1 MTSRSRRLL
10 GFCLFLVA
18 ACGQNGS
25 IVGRSFEAS
34 QDLPGAPESI
44 FLEARPDRRPQSD
57 QGDRA
62 ISKSQTVVVKETT
75 QADVLIVIDNSASMR
90 HEQANMAQRFGSLL
104 DEMKPLDW
112 RLAIITTD
120 VSADA
125 PRRDG
130 RLLEFKGLPGTYYL
144 SSQMPEDVVKTAF
157 AETIQ
162 RPSREGHANEQG
174 IKATYRSLE
183 REQNWMRTEGSFNV
197 VVVSDADES
206 PPLGAPPDPRNSPS
220 QLLSYVQTKFPGK
233 PFYFHS
239 IIVKEGDEE
248 CLKVDDPANDD
259 NEGYGRTYAWLS
271 ERTGGVIGSVC
282 EADYSKQLKMIGQ
295 KVSQKVR
302 SIELE
307 CRPLENTVTI
317 KNDQDLS
324 VPAFVVQDRT
334 VQLAE
339 PLPVGKNVVEY
350 KCPEA
355 ASSQ

>member
-1 MTSRSRRLL
+1 MTSKSRKLL
-10 GFCLFLVA
+10 GFCLFLLV

-25 IVGRSFEAS
+25 IVSRSFEAS
-34 QDLPGAPESI
+34 QDLPQVAEPVSPE
-44 FLEARPDRRPQSD
+44 LRPTRGPQSTET
-57 QGDRA
+57 DRA
-62 ISKSQTVVVKETT
+62 ISKSQTVVVTETT

-90 HEQANMAQRFGSLL
+90 YEQANMAQRFGSLL

-130 RLLEFKGLPGTYYL
+130 RLLEFKGLPDTYYL
-144 SSQMPEDVVKTAF
+144 SAQMPEDVVKTAF
-157 AETIQ
+157 SETIQ

-183 REQNWMRTEGSFNV
+183 REQNWMRDEGSFNV

-206 PPLGAPPDPRNSPS
+206 PPLGAEPDPRNSPS
-220 QLLSYVQTKFPGK
+220 QLLSFIKTKFPGK

-271 ERTGGVIGSVC
+271 EKTGGVIGSVC

-307 CRPLENTVTI
+307 CRPLENSLTI
-317 KNDQDLS
+317 RNDQDLPI
-324 VPAFVVQDRT
+324 PAFVVQDQT

-339 PLPVGKNVVEY
+339 PLPVGKNTVEY
-350 KCPEA
+350 KCPESA
-355 ASSQ
+355 GQ